1 MFKNKLNNYLIFNF
15 LKAYFFVL
23 IVFTILL
30 WITQSGRLIY
40 LITDNGLS
48 FQNFVNYIFLQL
60 PKIASQLMLISIVI
74 SFFIS
79 IIKLHSS
86 KEIEIYLLS
95 GISKKYI
102 IKIVIKISLFFSL
115 LAILFYFY
123 LAPLS
128 SLKSRQILANSEF
141 SVINNLVKKNNFN
154 SVLKNLT
161 IFVHKNDNRGNLEK
175 IFIFEDNKTIIS
187 KKGRV
192 LNINEKNFLE
202 LTDGIIHQK
211 NEDNDIST
219 IKFKTTLYDFT
230 KYQTNVVTYPKLQ
243 ERDFFWVLKNYKANN
258 DPDYLYEINKRIF
271 KPLFIPLISILCCF
285 ILYSNNEK
293 INLHKLRIIIFC
305 FCVILIISIE
315 ILLNLSILNIYL
327 KYFLYVLP
335 FVGSVLSYYL
345 LSRFLNKETITS

>member
-1 MFKNKLNNYLIFNF
+1 MFKNKLNSYLIFNF
-15 LKAYFFVL
+15 LKAYFSVL
-23 IVFTILL
+23 TVFTFLI

-48 FQNFVNYIFLQL
+48 FQNFISYIFLQL
-60 PKIASQLMLISIVI
+60 PKITSQLMLISIVI
-74 SFFIS
+74 SFFIC

-102 IKIVIKISLFFSL
+102 INIVIKISFFFSL
-115 LAILFYFY
+115 LAILFYSY
-123 LAPLS
+123 LGPLS
-128 SLKSRQILANSEF
+128 GLKGRQILANSEF
-141 SVINNLVKKNNFN
+141 SVVNNLVKKNNFN
-154 SVLKNLT
+154 SILKNLT

-202 LTDGIIHQK
+202 LTDGVIHQK
-211 NEDNDIST
+211 DTDNDIST
-219 IKFKTTLYDFT
+219 IKFRTTLYDFT
-230 KYQTNVVTYPKLQ
+230 RYQTNVVTYPKIQ
-243 ERDFFWVLKNYKANN
+243 ERDFFWILKNYKINK

-305 FCVILIISIE
+305 LCTLLIISIE
-315 ILLNLSILNIYL
+315 ILLNLSILNIFS
-327 KYFLYVLP
+327 KYFLYTFP
-335 FVGSVLSYYL
+335 FVGSILSYWL
-345 LSRFLNKETITS
+345 LSRFLDKETVTS